1 MRQAALVAGQ
11 RLGLRA
17 ERLVEAWP
25 ESRAVMAQV
34 PTRVAVAIKQVPVK
48 LAYGIRALADG
59 DDNKDLLVGDVF
71 PKAAAPPA

>member
-1 MRQAALVAGQ
+1 MVVL
-11 RLGLRA
+11 
-17 ERLVEAWP
+17 
-25 ESRAVMAQV
+25 QV

-71 PKAAAPPA
+71 PKAAAPQS